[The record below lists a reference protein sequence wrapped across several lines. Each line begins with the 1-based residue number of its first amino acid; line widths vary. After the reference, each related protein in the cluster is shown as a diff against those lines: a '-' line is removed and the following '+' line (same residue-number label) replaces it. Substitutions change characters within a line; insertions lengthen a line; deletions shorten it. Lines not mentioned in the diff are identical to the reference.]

1 MYKILNA
8 FRLLNKWL
16 CVGMPS
22 QGFVLQGMSLYD
34 IQVPLA
40 KSSSSWCA
48 LTAAGAD
55 EWLGELELVSYIS
68 NRYNYKQWTCVHVRK
83 SQ

>member
-1 MYKILNA
+1 M
-8 FRLLNKWL
+8 

-22 QGFVLQGMSLYD
+22 QGFVLQRMSLCD

-40 KSSSSWCA
+40 KSSSSCCA

-68 NRYNYKQWTCVHVRK
+68 KRMI
-83 SQ
+83 

>member
-1 MYKILNA
+1 
-8 FRLLNKWL
+8 
-16 CVGMPS
+16 MPS
-22 QGFVLQGMSLYD
+22 QGIVLQRMSLCD

-40 KSSSSWCA
+40 KSSSSCFA

-55 EWLGELELVSYIS
+55 EWLGELELVSYIIQC
-68 NRYNYKQWTCVHVRK
+68 RYNYKQWIAVHVQK